1 MFLNFHMPTNTS
13 KASFFLFDLIMFLW
27 YVSVK
32 QSLQKIFLLPLWL
45 FSWFVLYFFES
56 FLFLI
61 QYPNRYWDF
70 LALSVCGKMAVFY
83 VTFLNVVFVYVCIL
97 FFPNW
102 LSYSSA
108 KLLLYSSKLTPNKL
122 NQQFRNVIQKL
133 KFSVMGYIAV
143 TSIYPYL
150 EILEIIWILAL
161 SCNR

>member
-13 KASFFLFDLIMFLW
+13 KASFFLFDLCFYDTFLW
-27 YVSVK
+27 NKVYK
-32 QSLQKIFLLPLWL
+32 NFFCFLYDY
-45 FSWFVLYFFES
+45 SHDLYFIFFES

-108 KLLLYSSKLTPNKL
+108 KLLLYSSKLTPNKPA
-122 NQQFRNVIQKL
+122 IQKRNT
-133 KFSVMGYIAV
+133 KTQVFSHGLHCSNQYLPLSWNLGNNLNFSFVM
-143 TSIYPYL
+143 
-150 EILEIIWILAL
+150 
-161 SCNR
+161 

>member
-56 FLFLI
+56 FIFLI

-108 KLLLYSSKLTPNKL
+108 KLLLYSSKLTPNKPA
-122 NQQFRNVIQKL
+122 IQKRNT
-133 KFSVMGYIAV
+133 KTQVARCAPSQ
-143 TSIYPYL
+143 S
-150 EILEIIWILAL
+150 
-161 SCNR
+161 

>member
-1 MFLNFHMPTNTS
+1 MWSLIFLMFLNFHMPTNTS

-97 FFPNW
+97 FF
-102 LSYSSA
+102 
-108 KLLLYSSKLTPNKL
+108 
-122 NQQFRNVIQKL
+122 FRIG
-133 KFSVMGYIAV
+133 FHIALQNFC
-143 TSIYPYL
+143 SIVRNSL
-150 EILEIIWILAL
+150 QI
-161 SCNR
+161 N